1 MKYRTLGRTGW
12 KVSEI
17 SFGAWAIGGAWGG
30 VDDKESLAALHAALD
45 GGVNFFDTADV
56 YGDGRSERLLAKL
69 QKERKE
75 KFYIATKAG
84 RRLPAADAGGLQPRK
99 SHGLDRAQPEEPG
112 HGGD

>member
-1 MKYRTLGRTGW
+1 MNYRTLGRTGW
-12 KVSEI
+12 KGAEI
-17 SFGAWAIGGAWGG
+17 SFEAWAIGGAWGD

-69 QKERKE
+69 KKERKE

-84 RRLPAADAGGLQPRK
+84 PRCPGQTPEGYSPAYRTALI
-99 SHGLDRAQPEEPG
+99 E
-112 HGGD
+112 